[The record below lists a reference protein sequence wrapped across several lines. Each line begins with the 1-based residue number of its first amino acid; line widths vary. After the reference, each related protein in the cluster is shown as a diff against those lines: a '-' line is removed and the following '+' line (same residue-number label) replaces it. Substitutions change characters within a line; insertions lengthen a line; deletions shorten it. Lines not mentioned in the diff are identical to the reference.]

1 MLEAKEM
8 KRKIKHVESF
18 KQENQVKISYD
29 LWQLS
34 NDDRKRLAENMW
46 GKFWIYKEKKK
57 GFSFNVKYQKHGLV
71 TILDQFIKEGKLPSL
86 NLNSRCRFG
95 IYQSLYGVEI
105 VREITAPQSVDT
117 ASAVEHYQRNHQR
130 KSD

>member
-46 GKFWIYKEKKK
+46 EKFWIYKEKKK
-57 GFSFNVKYQKHGLV
+57 GFSFNVEYQKHGLV
-71 TILDQFIKEGKLPSL
+71 TIIDQFIKEGKLPSL

-95 IYQSLYGVEI
+95 IYQSLYWG
-105 VREITAPQSVDT
+105 
-117 ASAVEHYQRNHQR
+117 
-130 KSD
+130 

>member
-1 MLEAKEM
+1 MAKGEEHRYFDKEFKYEAFRLMDGGKRSVRDIAKEM

-46 GKFWIYKEKKK
+46 EKFWIYKEKKK
-57 GFSFNVKYQKHGLV
+57 GFSFNVEYQKHGLV
-71 TILDQFIKEGKLPSL
+71 TILDQLIKEGKLPSL

-95 IYQSLYGVEI
+95 IYQSLYWG
-105 VREITAPQSVDT
+105 
-117 ASAVEHYQRNHQR
+117 
-130 KSD
+130 